1 MNSTR
6 APAASVGFPRLPGGV
21 DDRGHLDPLGGEA
34 RVPVDLA
41 QALLAI
47 NVIAIFR
54 SRYNIVVH
62 VRSYDEAAAHPQ
74 GCPGPGP
81 VMAGRSVGAGAEF
94 GGTAGCASEG
104 AGHRRRL
111 SCGRRSAGAPGD
123 AVQFGRMARASRPP
137 APSPTAP

>member
-1 MNSTR
+1 MTSTR
-6 APAASVGFPRLPGGV
+6 ARAALVGFPRLPGGV
-21 DDRGHLDPLGGEA
+21 DARGHLDPLGEEA

-94 GGTAGCASEG
+94 GGTAGCAPEG
-104 AGHRRRL
+104 AGHPRRL
-111 SCGRRSAGAPGD
+111 PCARRSPAGL
-123 AVQFGRMARASRPP
+123 RPP
-137 APSPTAP
+137 VAVGPM